1 MTAAVGEDHP
11 ELRPLV
17 DLLPIAGGSGTLSN
31 RYLDT
36 AAGREAAGWLRA
48 KTGSQTGTNSLA
60 GIVTDAR
67 GRVLTFALM
76 SNDAGPTGRTA
87 LDALA
92 ATLRACG
99 CGS

>member
-1 MTAAVGEDHP
+1 VSGEHP

-17 DLLPIAGGSGTLSN
+17 DVLPIAGGSGTLSN

-36 AAGREAAGWLRA
+36 DAGKAAAGWLRA
-48 KTGSQTGTNSLA
+48 KTGSLTAVNTLA
-60 GIVTDAR
+60 GIVTDVS

-76 SNDAGPTGRTA
+76 SNNAGPTGRTS

-92 ATLRACG
+92 AVLRSCG
-99 CGS
+99 CGG